1 MKRGNVIGV
10 ILIIIGIGWI
20 IRKAGLIDVNWIA
33 SIKVLWPVFLV
44 SLGLTL
50 LARRRNWLVT
60 SVWILTLVLF
70 VGFGIYK
77 RNEPENIIDIEKRF
91 GIDRSPIVAV
101 EKRPFSAE
109 IPLPGDAEQGRLILQ
124 LGGVNI
130 NLKEGSGSF
139 FVKTSSNIPGL
150 QQCLAEGKQTVL
162 EYSHEQFNAG
172 NAVRNMNLE
181 MNPDLVWEV
190 DANLGVVDGEMDFKN
205 IPVEKITLQLG
216 AGEMALSIGDKQAH
230 TKVTLRAGAS
240 DVDIYVPSQ
249 AGLMVKSG
257 NILTDLSF
265 HNISLTAKDGVY
277 MSENYENSD
286 HKIEIDVVSALSAVQ
301 IFGR

>member
-1 MKRGNVIGV
+1 
-10 ILIIIGIGWI
+10 
-20 IRKAGLIDVNWIA
+20 
-33 SIKVLWPVFLV
+33 IKVLWPVFLV

-139 FVKTSSNIPGL
+139 F
-150 QQCLAEGKQTVL
+150 
-162 EYSHEQFNAG
+162 
-172 NAVRNMNLE
+172 
-181 MNPDLVWEV
+181 
-190 DANLGVVDGEMDFKN
+190 
-205 IPVEKITLQLG
+205 
-216 AGEMALSIGDKQAH
+216 
-230 TKVTLRAGAS
+230 
-240 DVDIYVPSQ
+240 
-249 AGLMVKSG
+249 
-257 NILTDLSF
+257 
-265 HNISLTAKDGVY
+265 
-277 MSENYENSD
+277 
-286 HKIEIDVVSALSAVQ
+286 
-301 IFGR
+301 